1 MVYTQNL
8 PTGGESSSLGPES
21 ASLSAARPPARSR
34 DRSAVVQA
42 LFLSVGL
49 ARRPYVLHDCSVQ
62 PAAQARLVP
71 ADALVA
77 RLELVLELDDRH
89 VNEVRL
95 INERRPTEEM
105 RVGGLPVLSPASLS
119 ETELGAGG
127 ADTADP
133 SSTATAAEPMRV
145 GSAASAAGAP
155 AQTTPSDCKLGA
167 NLSVNALGEDVN
179 EETTRGLQL
188 DPATTARTANV
199 GPAAPRGADISVLRH
214 IDAKNSH
221 FSMLNEAGAAAAQT
235 PNEVVPTSSSPTPP
249 SPTPSEASTARS
261 ADHRAAW
268 ECEASATE
276 LDASEE
282 EEEEELP
289 SRREKPVRS
298 QAAKQRRHRLQA
310 VRRRLRVEGLSIGA
324 SGGGGDEEGSGGGGV
339 AASSSDGASGNA
351 DLNSEVLALRRALAD
366 REAVL
371 KLTRKQLRRQ
381 TKTSKARHAQLA
393 RKDSKAAKKAVKQ
406 QRAKVARDV
415 AGAARRERRRKWKG
429 AVAPEGESVHSS
441 DAKRRR
447 LLEKGVEI
455 ASGAPS
461 SSQPTMRMAAAGREA
476 AEALAAPTRGS
487 GRSRGSEGG
496 GGGRNAGQCWDF
508 ASTGQCR
515 YGGHC
520 KFGTAL
526 ATAAAAA
533 AATEA
538 AEAAE

>member
-1 MVYTQNL
+1 
-8 PTGGESSSLGPES
+8 
-21 ASLSAARPPARSR
+21 
-34 DRSAVVQA
+34 
-42 LFLSVGL
+42 
-49 ARRPYVLHDCSVQ
+49 
-62 PAAQARLVP
+62 
-71 ADALVA
+71 
-77 RLELVLELDDRH
+77 
-89 VNEVRL
+89 
-95 INERRPTEEM
+95 M
-105 RVGGLPVLSPASLS
+105 RVCGLPVLSAASLS
-119 ETELGAGG
+119 ETARGAGG

-167 NLSVNALGEDVN
+167 NLSGNALGEDVN

-199 GPAAPRGADISVLRH
+199 GPAPPRGADISVLRH
-214 IDAKNSH
+214 IDANNFH
-221 FSMLNEAGAAAAQT
+221 FNMLNEAGAAAAQT
-235 PNEVVPTSSSPTPP
+235 PNEVVPTSSSPTSP
-249 SPTPSEASTARS
+249 SPTPPEASTARS

-268 ECEASATE
+268 EGEASATE

-282 EEEEELP
+282 EEEVHP

-298 QAAKQRRHRLQA
+298 EAAKQRRHRLQA

-324 SGGGGDEEGSGGGGV
+324 SGGGGDEEGSGGGG
-339 AASSSDGASGNA
+339 AASSSDGASAN
-351 DLNSEVLALRRALAD
+351 LNSEVLALRRALAD

-406 QRAKVARDV
+406 QKAKVARDI

-455 ASGAPS
+455 ASGGSS

-496 GGGRNAGQCWDF
+496 GGGRNAGQCWLF

-520 KFGTAL
+520 KFAHGTGDGGGGGSGGGGGGGGGSGGGGGGGGGGGRGVCRYFAMNGRCQYGGGCRFSHV
-526 ATAAAAA
+526 TGGGSGSGDGDGGDGGGVAAAAFA
-533 AATEA
+533 AAWLRNELG
-538 AEAAE
+538 